1 MPRDDSEIRD
11 RAISTGRQSPVP
23 ARAAAVQPAA
33 PSAPPM
39 WFRHLLDALRDQA
52 GFVILVLAY
61 LVLGY
66 GLGLTFGRKVS
77 AFLYLDVQAAVYLN
91 LIAVYLLYRFARTVY
106 RQRPDRPPRAPWH
119 GLGGDRGLHR
129 RLIHALPPLL
139 LFPPIISTYTSVKA
153 MIPLI
158 RPFDSDR
165 GLAAWDQA
173 LHGGA
178 RPWELLQPVVGNAA
192 ITAWIDMLYEVP
204 WTIMVILLMFWMT
217 FTRHA
222 ERSRF
227 TITFVL
233 CWVLLG
239 TVGAILFSSV
249 GPVYYGN
256 VVAGPDPFAPLL
268 AYLGRAD
275 TVHDLAAWTI
285 QELLWQYHV
294 NGDVAAGV
302 GISSMPSMHLSM
314 GFFAVLVSWRYHW
327 VFRVLALGY
336 LVALLIGSVHLAWH
350 YAIDGYA
357 SILGTYLIWWGVG
370 RAQAWRAGRDWRSLP
385 YPMAARNSAS

>member
-1 MPRDDSEIRD
+1 MKT
-11 RAISTGRQSPVP
+11 AI
-23 ARAAAVQPAA
+23 AAARPAA
-33 PSAPPM
+33 PSAPPV
-39 WFRHLLDALRDQA
+39 WVRELLDALRDQA
-52 GFVILVLAY
+52 GFVISVLAY
-61 LVLGY
+61 LVFAYALGNY
-66 GLGLTFGRKVS
+66 FDRKVS
-77 AFLYLDVQAAVYLN
+77 AFLYWDFQAVTYLS
-91 LIAVYLLYRFARTVY
+91 LIAVYLVYRFGLVVY
-106 RQRPDRPPRAPWH
+106 RRRPNLPPRALWH
-119 GLGGDRGLHR
+119 GLGGDRDLRR

-139 LFPPIISTYTSVKA
+139 LFPPIISIHTSVKA

-165 GLAAWDQA
+165 GLAAWDRA
-173 LHGGA
+173 LHGGIQ
-178 RPWELLQPVVGNAA
+178 PWELIQPIVGNAA
-192 ITAWIDMLYEVP
+192 ITAWIDRLYEVP
-204 WTIMVILLMFWMT
+204 WMILVVLLMFWMT

-227 TITFVL
+227 MITYLL

-239 TVGAILFSSV
+239 AVSAILFSSA
-249 GPVYYGN
+249 GPVYYAN

-268 AYLGRAD
+268 AYLDRAD
-275 TVHDLAAWTI
+275 TAHDLAARTI
-285 QELLWQYHV
+285 QEHLWQYYV
-294 NGDVAAGV
+294 NGDIAAGV

-314 GFFAVLVSWRYHW
+314 GFFTVLVSWHYHW

-370 RAQAWRAGRDWRSLP
+370 RAQAWRADRNWRPLAGQQ
-385 YPMAARNSAS
+385 AAL